1 MNILEELPLKNEKI
15 NLIEKNKLS
24 NKSFFLLLD
33 NFSTG
38 RINKWIFLTQEIY
51 KNKSH
56 IFFGAGGPQI
66 DRLIFLENFSNY
78 QMNLNNAGYNQQ
90 KVEGS
95 SDPQDYE
102 EQGQEAANAALYSL
116 VSAGILGLSIYLSV
130 IFLLI
135 FLIYKIFFEIN
146 KNYSYL
152 RSEDIYFKYSLLVTI
167 LLILRSFLENGFMV
181 WGIDHLF
188 FLMCASYVCN
198 YYYSNKKIKI
208 S

>member
-1 MNILEELPLKNEKI
+1 MAPTETILSL
-15 NLIEKNKLS
+15 
-24 NKSFFLLLD
+24 FLLLD

-56 IFFGAGGPQI
+56 IFLGAGGPQT
-66 DRLIFLENFSNY
+66 DRLIFLESYHNY
-78 QMNLNNAGYNQQ
+78 QENLNNAGYKQ
-90 KVEGS
+90 KPVEGS

-102 EQGQEAANAALYSL
+102 DQGQEAANAAIYSL
-116 VSAGILGLSIYLSV
+116 VSAGILGLSIYLSI

-135 FLIYKIFFEIN
+135 FLLYKIFFKIN
-146 KNYSYL
+146 KNYSYH

-198 YYYSNKKIKI
+198 YYYSNKKNKNY
-208 S
+208 